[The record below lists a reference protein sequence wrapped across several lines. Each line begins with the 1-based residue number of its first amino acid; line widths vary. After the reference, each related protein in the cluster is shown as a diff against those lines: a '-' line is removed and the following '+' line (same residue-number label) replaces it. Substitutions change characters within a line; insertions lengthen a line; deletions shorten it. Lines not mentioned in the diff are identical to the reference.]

1 MCDSVGMAQTVCVL
15 PPPTRAFHS
24 VDDLQNAIKRY
35 IDAHNSDCRPFVW
48 TSSAKA
54 IFEKLAQVPCTF
66 CLSRRGSRLAP
77 SAARDGQAELGSNFS
92 TFS

>member
-15 PPPTRAFHS
+15 PPAEDRS

-54 IFEKLAQVPCTF
+54 IFEKLAQVPV
-66 CLSRRGSRLAP
+66 P
-77 SAARDGQAELGSNFS
+77 SV
-92 TFS
+92 

>member
-1 MCDSVGMAQTVCVL
+1 MKPRPSSRVRGADMIRIAIIEGFFSAI
-15 PPPTRAFHS
+15 TRRQIRRGAFHS

-54 IFEKLAQVPCTF
+54 IFEKLAQVPV
-66 CLSRRGSRLAP
+66 P
-77 SAARDGQAELGSNFS
+77 SV
-92 TFS
+92 

>member
-1 MCDSVGMAQTVCVL
+1 VGRCAILWVWLKPSVSFLRRRG
-15 PPPTRAFHS
+15 AFHS

-54 IFEKLAQVPCTF
+54 IFEKLAQLPVP
-66 CLSRRGSRLAP
+66 SV
-77 SAARDGQAELGSNFS
+77 
-92 TFS
+92 

>member
-1 MCDSVGMAQTVCVL
+1 MARRPSALDFPFHADLGVVAQRVEGFFSAI
-15 PPPTRAFHS
+15 TRRQIRRGAFHS

-54 IFEKLAQVPCTF
+54 IFEKLAQVPV
-66 CLSRRGSRLAP
+66 P
-77 SAARDGQAELGSNFS
+77 SV
-92 TFS
+92 